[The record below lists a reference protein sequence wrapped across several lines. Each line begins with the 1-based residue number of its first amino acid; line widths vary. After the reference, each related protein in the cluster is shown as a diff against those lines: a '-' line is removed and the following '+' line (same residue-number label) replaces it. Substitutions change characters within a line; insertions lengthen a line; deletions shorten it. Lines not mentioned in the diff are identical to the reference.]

1 MYLGLFYQT
10 YAYISD
16 IKKDISFVPNTSI
29 EDGIHQFIKWYK
41 EFYKER

>member
-1 MYLGLFYQT
+1 MQPGEVYQT
-10 YAYISD
+10 YADISE

-29 EDGIHQFIKWYK
+29 EDGLHQFVKWYK